1 MSGLKI
7 VVIGGGSS
15 YTPELIEGL
24 LNRYHEMPVAS
35 LWLVDIEEG
44 KEKVEII
51 AGLARRMIAKAGLTI
66 EVVATLDRESA
77 LRDADFVCSQFRAG
91 CLDARISDERISLK
105 YGLIGQETNGLGGFA
120 NACRTIPIALEIAAD
135 MERLCPDA
143 WLLNFT
149 NPSGMVTEAILRHSR
164 IKAVGLCNVP
174 VIMQKGITTLLQCAD
189 EKEVVMQVAGL
200 NHFIFVRQILH
211 KGKEW
216 LPEVIAEINAGRDP
230 LVPRNIPPFRW
241 PSHLLQGLGMI
252 PCAYLRY
259 YYMKDDLLRQELAEA
274 GGEGTRG
281 EVVKQLEKILFDQY
295 RDPHLAVKPKALEGR
310 GGQYYSEAACELMN
324 AIYNDKR
331 IIMHVNTRN
340 NGAINGLPDDCAVE
354 VSSLITASGPL
365 PLNVAPFPE
374 DTLRLLQLMKSFER
388 LTIEAALTGNRHTAW
403 RALMLNP
410 LIVSGEKLELAL
422 DEVIA
427 ENRQWLPAFHA
438 DPRLTGRLAG
448 DLTTDRLT
456 LRHSAHFSATLSI
469 IVDS

>member
-44 KEKVEII
+44 KEKVETI

-135 MERLCPDA
+135 MERLCPEA

-438 DPRLTGRLAG
+438 
-448 DLTTDRLT
+448 
-456 LRHSAHFSATLSI
+456 
-469 IVDS
+469 

>member
-259 YYMKDDLLRQELAEA
+259 YYMKDDLLRQEQAEA

-340 NGAINGLPDDCAVE
+340 NGAISGLPDDCAVE

-388 LTIEAALTGNRHTAW
+388 LTIEVALTGNRHTAW

-438 DPRLTGRLAG
+438 
-448 DLTTDRLT
+448 
-456 LRHSAHFSATLSI
+456 
-469 IVDS
+469 

>member
-15 YTPELIEGL
+15 YNPELIEGL

-438 DPRLTGRLAG
+438 
-448 DLTTDRLT
+448 
-456 LRHSAHFSATLSI
+456 
-469 IVDS
+469 

>member
-149 NPSGMVTEAILRHSR
+149 NPSGMVTEAIQRHSR
-164 IKAVGLCNVP
+164 INAVGLCNVP

-189 EKEVVMQVAGL
+189 EKEVVMQFAGL

-438 DPRLTGRLAG
+438 
-448 DLTTDRLT
+448 
-456 LRHSAHFSATLSI
+456 
-469 IVDS
+469 

>member
-281 EVVKQLEKILFDQY
+281 EVVKQLENILFDQY

-340 NGAINGLPDDCAVE
+340 NGAISGLPDDCAVE

-374 DTLRLLQLMKSFER
+374 DTLHLLQLMKSFER

-427 ENRQWLPAFHA
+427 ENRQWLPTFHA
-438 DPRLTGRLAG
+438 
-448 DLTTDRLT
+448 
-456 LRHSAHFSATLSI
+456 
-469 IVDS
+469 

>member
-1 MSGLKI
+1 MSGRKI

-174 VIMQKGITTLLQCAD
+174 VIMQKGVTTLLQCAD

-241 PSHLLQGLGMI
+241 SSHLLQGLGMI

-281 EVVKQLEKILFDQY
+281 EVVKQLEKTLFDQY

-438 DPRLTGRLAG
+438 
-448 DLTTDRLT
+448 
-456 LRHSAHFSATLSI
+456 
-469 IVDS
+469 

>member
-281 EVVKQLEKILFDQY
+281 EVVKQLEKTLFDQY

-438 DPRLTGRLAG
+438 
-448 DLTTDRLT
+448 
-456 LRHSAHFSATLSI
+456 
-469 IVDS
+469 

>member
-77 LRDADFVCSQFRAG
+77 LRDVDFVCSQFRAG

-438 DPRLTGRLAG
+438 
-448 DLTTDRLT
+448 
-456 LRHSAHFSATLSI
+456 
-469 IVDS
+469 

>member
-7 VVIGGGSS
+7 VLIGGGSS

-216 LPEVIAEINAGRDP
+216 LPEVIAEINTGRDP

-340 NGAINGLPDDCAVE
+340 NGAISGLPDDCAVE

-427 ENRQWLPAFHA
+427 ENRQWLPTFHA
-438 DPRLTGRLAG
+438 
-448 DLTTDRLT
+448 
-456 LRHSAHFSATLSI
+456 
-469 IVDS
+469 

>member
-340 NGAINGLPDDCAVE
+340 NGAISGLPDDCAVE

-374 DTLRLLQLMKSFER
+374 DTLLLLQLRKSFER

-422 DEVIA
+422 DEGIA
-427 ENRQWLPAFHA
+427 ENRQWLPTFQA
-438 DPRLTGRLAG
+438 
-448 DLTTDRLT
+448 
-456 LRHSAHFSATLSI
+456 
-469 IVDS
+469 

>member
-164 IKAVGLCNVP
+164 IKAVGLCYVP

-340 NGAINGLPDDCAVE
+340 NGAISGLPDDCAVE

-427 ENRQWLPAFHA
+427 ENRQWLPTFHA
-438 DPRLTGRLAG
+438 
-448 DLTTDRLT
+448 
-456 LRHSAHFSATLSI
+456 
-469 IVDS
+469 

>member
-340 NGAINGLPDDCAVE
+340 NGAISGLPDDCAVE

-374 DTLRLLQLMKSFER
+374 DILRLLQLMKSFER

-438 DPRLTGRLAG
+438 
-448 DLTTDRLT
+448 
-456 LRHSAHFSATLSI
+456 
-469 IVDS
+469 

>member
-211 KGKEW
+211 KGKDW

-340 NGAINGLPDDCAVE
+340 NGAISGLPDDCAVE

-438 DPRLTGRLAG
+438 
-448 DLTTDRLT
+448 
-456 LRHSAHFSATLSI
+456 
-469 IVDS
+469 

>member
-252 PCAYLRY
+252 PCAHLRY

-340 NGAINGLPDDCAVE
+340 NGAISGLPDDCAVE

-438 DPRLTGRLAG
+438 
-448 DLTTDRLT
+448 
-456 LRHSAHFSATLSI
+456 
-469 IVDS
+469 

>member
-120 NACRTIPIALEIAAD
+120 NACRAIPIALEIAAD

-340 NGAINGLPDDCAVE
+340 NGAISGLPDDCAVE

-438 DPRLTGRLAG
+438 
-448 DLTTDRLT
+448 
-456 LRHSAHFSATLSI
+456 
-469 IVDS
+469 

>member
-77 LRDADFVCSQFRAG
+77 LRGADFVCSQFRAG

-438 DPRLTGRLAG
+438 
-448 DLTTDRLT
+448 
-456 LRHSAHFSATLSI
+456 
-469 IVDS
+469 

>member
-1 MSGLKI
+1 MSGRKI

-105 YGLIGQETNGLGGFA
+105 YGLICQETNGLGGFA

-174 VIMQKGITTLLQCAD
+174 VIMQKGVTTLLQCAD

-281 EVVKQLEKILFDQY
+281 EVVKQLEKTLFDQY

-438 DPRLTGRLAG
+438 
-448 DLTTDRLT
+448 
-456 LRHSAHFSATLSI
+456 
-469 IVDS
+469 

>member
-230 LVPRNIPPFRW
+230 LVPRNISPFRW

-331 IIMHVNTRN
+331 IIMNVNTRN

-438 DPRLTGRLAG
+438 
-448 DLTTDRLT
+448 
-456 LRHSAHFSATLSI
+456 
-469 IVDS
+469 

>member
-427 ENRQWLPAFHA
+427 ENRQWLPAFHP

>member
-295 RDPHLAVKPKALEGR
+295 RDTHLAVKPKALEGR

-340 NGAINGLPDDCAVE
+340 NGAISGLPDDCAVE

-438 DPRLTGRLAG
+438 
-448 DLTTDRLT
+448 
-456 LRHSAHFSATLSI
+456 
-469 IVDS
+469 

>member
-252 PCAYLRY
+252 SCAYLRY

-340 NGAINGLPDDCAVE
+340 NGAISGLPDDCAVE

-438 DPRLTGRLAG
+438 
-448 DLTTDRLT
+448 
-456 LRHSAHFSATLSI
+456 
-469 IVDS
+469 

>member
-189 EKEVVMQVAGL
+189 EKEVVIQVAGL

-340 NGAINGLPDDCAVE
+340 NGAISGLPDDCAVE

-438 DPRLTGRLAG
+438 
-448 DLTTDRLT
+448 
-456 LRHSAHFSATLSI
+456 
-469 IVDS
+469 